1 MKYKY
6 VIWDWNGTLFDDVEI
21 SVYTMNKMLEKTG
34 YKNIIE
40 LYLYKKIINL
50 HVI

>member
-21 SVYTMNKMLEKTG
+21 SVYTMNKMLEKAG
-34 YKNIIE
+34 YKTE
-40 LYLYKKIINL
+40 LTLIYIRKYLRSP
-50 HVI
+50 

>member
-21 SVYTMNKMLEKTG
+21 SVYTMNKMLEKQDIKT
-34 YKNIIE
+34 E
-40 LYLYKKIINL
+40 LTLIYIRKYL
-50 HVI
+50 HSP